1 MTDLLKSNH
10 ADRIAEAKNSFNRK
24 LSAPSYQKVLSDDD
38 QRERLIQLAEI
49 DPDGAC
55 LDLATGTGYMAVAV
69 AERYPNCAVVGID
82 IADEIIA
89 ANIDRVREQGLT
101 NITFR
106 AYDGITLPGF
116 GTQFD
121 VVICRYALHHLPN
134 PTDTLR
140 QIRSLLKDTGRL
152 VISDAVRNEHDR
164 EDFINRL
171 QSLKKN
177 GHVRMYT
184 RSELI
189 RMLRSCGFAEVD
201 RFDSHVSFSPEQSS
215 QCQDLLETASSEVK
229 SRYAVEVS
237 GDETRLRLDIFNV
250 AFTKDPAAT
259 P

>member
-1 MTDLLKSNH
+1 MTDAPKCSH
-10 ADRIAEAKNSFNRK
+10 ADRIAEARNSFNRK

-49 DPDGAC
+49 APNGAC

-82 IADEIIA
+82 IADEVIA
-89 ANIDRVREQGLT
+89 ANIDRIRKQGPT

-106 AYDGITLPGF
+106 AYDGITFPDF
-116 GTQFD
+116 ERQFD

-152 VISDAVRNEHDR
+152 VISDAVRNEQDH

-184 RSELI
+184 KSELI

-201 RFDSHVSFSPEQSS
+201 RFDSHVSFSPEPSP
-215 QCQDLLETASSEVK
+215 QCQDLLETTSEEVK
-229 SRYAVEVS
+229 NRYAVEVS
-237 GDETRLRLDIFNV
+237 EDETRLMLNIFNV